1 MNPMSTAR
9 FRRFTGLTAVAIAAA
24 TILVTAGHLAPPK
37 EGMVLP
43 VKLALLG
50 GSTVVQAATAEAL
63 NAGVT
68 LGDGAVSI
76 DGVPM
81 LRVLRWPSNLL
92 REGQTNSYVFTAD
105 DGSDYA
111 VDLMPAPGAFLR
123 HSLDIILVVS
133 MLAVSVFY
141 LLVGAIVWRS
151 KWERVEAWAFM
162 LFCSAMSAELA
173 AWARM
178 DLVPFGATRILAN
191 MPFLGATAFHLFS
204 TYPIEPPWI
213 VRNPRIRLVPYIG
226 AVILSVMVLSS
237 GLISPW
243 LDMVSANLAFAYGLG
258 LCAVAMGVLASER
271 GRARLA
277 GVGDRVDIVLLGGI
291 ASFLP
296 ATMIA
301 FAEYYLRTS
310 FPTHLALLWV
320 VFLPPAIGIGMLRRQ
335 RFEFRLLAKS
345 SAAYG
350 AATLAIT
357 GLFAL
362 MITFADQAVQ
372 GFGVTMQS
380 AQVVFLF
387 LAILAFNPLRD
398 RLQRLVDG
406 IFDRDHSRYRSAVRE
421 ISEAMV
427 SMLSLGE
434 IGDRILAALT
444 DTMGVERAMVM
455 LLDDE
460 SRLLRPSVW
469 RGDWDEE
476 NRESLEIPVEHPIW
490 RHLWMRREELYRA
503 DFDEELDPEKRE
515 LCWDVFDSLEV
526 ELLVPIL
533 FGVDLL
539 GVIAVGRKLSGEPL
553 ATEDR
558 QLLRTLANQSA
569 IAMENAKA
577 FDEIAKLNETLEARV
592 EARTTELQ
600 EIQLQ
605 LMQSEKLSSLGQ
617 LVAGVA
623 HELNNP
629 IGFVHANL
637 QLLDEFIDKLSRAQD
652 AGTDTEQIRAAI
664 AKLLSRSREG
674 THRVKEIVQDLR
686 AFSRM
691 DQAELQDADL
701 HEELDR
707 TLGLMEPQ
715 FKDGVT
721 VVREYGDLPR
731 VRCYPGQLN
740 QVFLNLLMNACDAMG
755 CQGSVQITTTMIPEG
770 VRLEFQDDGPGIPPE
785 LLNRLFEPFFT
796 TKEVGKGTGL
806 GLSLSHGIIE
816 RHRGKFTVK
825 SNLGEGA
832 TFVIELPLDASPRG
846 EVESESASAAAS

>member
-1 MNPMSTAR
+1 M
-9 FRRFTGLTAVAIAAA
+9 TGLSAVAVAAA
-24 TILVTAGHLAPPK
+24 TILVTAFHLAPTK
-37 EGMVLP
+37 DGLVLP
-43 VKLALLG
+43 IKLALLG
-50 GSTVVQAATAEAL
+50 GSTVVQDVTIEGL
-63 NAGVT
+63 EAGVSP
-68 LGDGAVSI
+68 GDEAVSI
-76 DGVPM
+76 DEVPM
-81 LRVLRWPSNLL
+81 LEVLRWPSKRLHPDQSNTYEFT
-92 REGQTNSYVFTAD
+92 REDGTN
-105 DGSDYA
+105 YA
-111 VDLMPAPGAFLR
+111 VNLMPAPAEFSR
-123 HSLDIILVVS
+123 HKLDIALGVSLLLVSLFHLVV
-133 MLAVSVFY
+133 
-141 LLVGAIVWRS
+141 GAMVWRS
-151 KWERVEAWAFM
+151 KWDRGEAWAFM
-162 LFCSAMSAELA
+162 LFCAAMSAELA
-173 AWARM
+173 AWARL
-178 DLVPFGATRILAN
+178 DVVPFGATRMLAN

-204 TYPIEPPWI
+204 TYPVEPPWM
-213 VRNPRIRLVPYIG
+213 VRHPRIRLVPYIG
-226 AVILSVMVLSS
+226 AAVLSAIVLSS
-237 GLISPW
+237 HWVSPSM
-243 LDMVSANLAFAYGLG
+243 DVIVANLAFAYGLG
-258 LCAVAMGVLASER
+258 LCIVAMIVLASER
-271 GRARLA
+271 GRASLA
-277 GVGDRVDIVLLGGI
+277 GVGDRVDIVLLGG
-291 ASFLP
+291 ALSFLP
-296 ATMIA
+296 ATMIV
-301 FAEYYLRTS
+301 FAEYYLRTT
-310 FPTHLALLWV
+310 FPPYLALPWI
-320 VFLPPAIGIGMLRRQ
+320 VFLPAAIGIGMMRRQ

-350 AATLAIT
+350 FATLAIT

-362 MITFADQAVQ
+362 MITFADQAAQ
-372 GFGVTMQS
+372 GLGMTMQS

-406 IFDRDHSRYRSAVRE
+406 IFDRDRSRYRSAVRE

-427 SMLSLGE
+427 SMLSLAE

-444 DTMGVERAMVM
+444 DTMGVERAMVL

-469 RGDWDEE
+469 RGDWDEDD
-476 NRESLEIPVEHPIW
+476 RDGLEIRADHPIW

-503 DFDEELDPEKRE
+503 DFDEEPDPEKRE
-515 LCWDVFDSLEV
+515 LCRDVFDSLEV
-526 ELLVPIL
+526 ELLVPVL

-553 ATEDR
+553 AADDR

-592 EARTTELQ
+592 DARTAELQ
-600 EIQLQ
+600 EIQVQ

-637 QLLDEFIDKLSRAQD
+637 QLLDEFIDKLSHAQESG
-652 AGTDTEQIRAAI
+652 ADTEKIREAI

-674 THRVKEIVQDLR
+674 THRVKEIVADLR

-707 TLGLMEPQ
+707 TLGLMEPR

-721 VVREYGDLPR
+721 VVRDYGDLPR

-740 QVFLNLLMNACDAMG
+740 QVFLNLLMNACDAMN
-755 CQGSVQITTTMIPEG
+755 CEGSVEITTRTTPDG
-770 VRLEFQDDGPGIPPE
+770 VRLEFRDDGPGIPPE

-816 RHRGKFTVK
+816 RHGGKFTVK

-832 TFVIELPLDASPRG
+832 TFVIDLPLDASPEG
-846 EVESESASAAAS
+846 EVELDSASAAAS

>member
-1 MNPMSTAR
+1 
-9 FRRFTGLTAVAIAAA
+9 
-24 TILVTAGHLAPPK
+24 
-37 EGMVLP
+37 
-43 VKLALLG
+43 
-50 GSTVVQAATAEAL
+50 
-63 NAGVT
+63 
-68 LGDGAVSI
+68 
-76 DGVPM
+76 
-81 LRVLRWPSNLL
+81 
-92 REGQTNSYVFTAD
+92 
-105 DGSDYA
+105 
-111 VDLMPAPGAFLR
+111 
-123 HSLDIILVVS
+123 
-133 MLAVSVFY
+133 
-141 LLVGAIVWRS
+141 
-151 KWERVEAWAFM
+151 
-162 LFCSAMSAELA
+162 
-173 AWARM
+173 
-178 DLVPFGATRILAN
+178 
-191 MPFLGATAFHLFS
+191 
-204 TYPIEPPWI
+204 
-213 VRNPRIRLVPYIG
+213 
-226 AVILSVMVLSS
+226 
-237 GLISPW
+237 
-243 LDMVSANLAFAYGLG
+243 
-258 LCAVAMGVLASER
+258 
-271 GRARLA
+271 
-277 GVGDRVDIVLLGGI
+277 
-291 ASFLP
+291 
-296 ATMIA
+296 
-301 FAEYYLRTS
+301 
-310 FPTHLALLWV
+310 
-320 VFLPPAIGIGMLRRQ
+320 
-335 RFEFRLLAKS
+335 
-345 SAAYG
+345 
-350 AATLAIT
+350 
-357 GLFAL
+357 
-362 MITFADQAVQ
+362 
-372 GFGVTMQS
+372 
-380 AQVVFLF
+380 
-387 LAILAFNPLRD
+387 
-398 RLQRLVDG
+398 
-406 IFDRDHSRYRSAVRE
+406 
-421 ISEAMV
+421 
-427 SMLSLGE
+427 
-434 IGDRILAALT
+434 
-444 DTMGVERAMVM
+444 
-455 LLDDE
+455 
-460 SRLLRPSVW
+460 
-469 RGDWDEE
+469 
-476 NRESLEIPVEHPIW
+476 
-490 RHLWMRREELYRA
+490 MRREELYRA
-503 DFDEELDPEKRE
+503 DFDEEPDPEKRE

-533 FGVDLL
+533 FGVDML

-707 TLGLMEPQ
+707 TLGLMEPR

>member
-1 MNPMSTAR
+1 
-9 FRRFTGLTAVAIAAA
+9 
-24 TILVTAGHLAPPK
+24 
-37 EGMVLP
+37 
-43 VKLALLG
+43 
-50 GSTVVQAATAEAL
+50 
-63 NAGVT
+63 
-68 LGDGAVSI
+68 
-76 DGVPM
+76 
-81 LRVLRWPSNLL
+81 
-92 REGQTNSYVFTAD
+92 
-105 DGSDYA
+105 
-111 VDLMPAPGAFLR
+111 
-123 HSLDIILVVS
+123 
-133 MLAVSVFY
+133 
-141 LLVGAIVWRS
+141 
-151 KWERVEAWAFM
+151 
-162 LFCSAMSAELA
+162 
-173 AWARM
+173 
-178 DLVPFGATRILAN
+178 
-191 MPFLGATAFHLFS
+191 
-204 TYPIEPPWI
+204 
-213 VRNPRIRLVPYIG
+213 
-226 AVILSVMVLSS
+226 
-237 GLISPW
+237 
-243 LDMVSANLAFAYGLG
+243 
-258 LCAVAMGVLASER
+258 
-271 GRARLA
+271 
-277 GVGDRVDIVLLGGI
+277 
-291 ASFLP
+291 
-296 ATMIA
+296 
-301 FAEYYLRTS
+301 
-310 FPTHLALLWV
+310 
-320 VFLPPAIGIGMLRRQ
+320 
-335 RFEFRLLAKS
+335 
-345 SAAYG
+345 
-350 AATLAIT
+350 
-357 GLFAL
+357 
-362 MITFADQAVQ
+362 
-372 GFGVTMQS
+372 
-380 AQVVFLF
+380 
-387 LAILAFNPLRD
+387 
-398 RLQRLVDG
+398 
-406 IFDRDHSRYRSAVRE
+406 
-421 ISEAMV
+421 
-427 SMLSLGE
+427 
-434 IGDRILAALT
+434 
-444 DTMGVERAMVM
+444 
-455 LLDDE
+455 
-460 SRLLRPSVW
+460 
-469 RGDWDEE
+469 
-476 NRESLEIPVEHPIW
+476 
-490 RHLWMRREELYRA
+490 MRREELYRA
-503 DFDEELDPEKRE
+503 DFDEEPDPEKRE

-533 FGVDLL
+533 FGVDML

-652 AGTDTEQIRAAI
+652 AGTDTEQIRVAI

-846 EVESESASAAAS
+846 EVESEFASAAAS

>member
-1 MNPMSTAR
+1 M
-9 FRRFTGLTAVAIAAA
+9 
-24 TILVTAGHLAPPK
+24 
-37 EGMVLP
+37 
-43 VKLALLG
+43 
-50 GSTVVQAATAEAL
+50 
-63 NAGVT
+63 
-68 LGDGAVSI
+68 
-76 DGVPM
+76 
-81 LRVLRWPSNLL
+81 
-92 REGQTNSYVFTAD
+92 
-105 DGSDYA
+105 
-111 VDLMPAPGAFLR
+111 
-123 HSLDIILVVS
+123 
-133 MLAVSVFY
+133 
-141 LLVGAIVWRS
+141 VWRS
-151 KWERVEAWAFM
+151 RSQRAESWAFM
-162 LFCSAMSAELA
+162 LFCGAISAELA

-178 DLVPFGATRILAN
+178 DVVPYGSLRVLAN
-191 MPFLGATAFHLFS
+191 TPFLGATAFHLFT
-204 TYPIEPPWI
+204 TYPLEPEWI
-213 VRNPRIRLVPYIG
+213 VRHRRIRLLPYIG
-226 AVILSVMVLSS
+226 AAGLSALVLLGHLMPPDSEVA
-237 GLISPW
+237 I
-243 LDMVSANLAFAYGLG
+243 ANLAFGYGIG
-258 LCAVAMGVLASER
+258 MCIVALGVLASER
-271 GRARLA
+271 TNAKRA
-277 GVGDRVDIVLLGGI
+277 GVGDRVDLVLVAGI
-291 ASFLP
+291 ASFAP
-296 ATMIA
+296 AMVIV
-301 FAEYYLRTS
+301 FAEYYLATS
-310 FPTHLALLWV
+310 FPPYLSLLWV
-320 VFLPPAIGIGMLRRQ
+320 VFLPAAIGIGMLRRR
-335 RFEFRLLAKS
+335 RFELRLLAKS

-362 MITFADQAVQ
+362 MITFADQAARSL
-372 GFGVTMQS
+372 GMTMQS

-406 IFDRDHSRYRSAVRE
+406 IFDRDRSRYRSAVRE

-427 SMLSLGE
+427 SMLSLAE

-455 LLDDE
+455 LFDDE
-460 SRLLRPSVW
+460 HRVLRPAVW
-469 RGDWDEE
+469 RGDWEEDE
-476 NRESLEIPVEHPIW
+476 RAGLEIPAEHPIW
-490 RHLWMRREELYRA
+490 RHLWMRREELQRV
-503 DFDEELDPEKRE
+503 DFDEEPDPEKRE
-515 LCWDVFDSLEV
+515 QCRDVFDSLEV
-526 ELLVPIL
+526 ELLVPVL

-553 ATEDR
+553 AADDR

-592 EARTTELQ
+592 EARTAELQ
-600 EIQLQ
+600 EIQVQ
-605 LMQSEKLSSLGQ
+605 LMQSEKMSSLGQ

-637 QLLDEFIDKLSRAQD
+637 QLLDEFIEKLARTQAE
-652 AGTDTEQIRAAI
+652 GGDTEKVREAI
-664 AKLLSRSREG
+664 NKLLMRSREG

-701 HEELDR
+701 REELDR
-707 TLGLMEPQ
+707 TLGLMEPR

-721 VVREYGDLPR
+721 VVRDYGELPR

-755 CQGSVQITTTMIPEG
+755 SQGSIEIVTRRTAEG
-770 VRLEFQDDGPGIPPE
+770 VRLEFRDDGPGIPPE

-796 TKEVGKGTGL
+796 TKEVGQGTGL

-816 RHRGKFTVK
+816 RHGGHFSVT

-846 EVESESASAAAS
+846 EVELGAPSAAAS